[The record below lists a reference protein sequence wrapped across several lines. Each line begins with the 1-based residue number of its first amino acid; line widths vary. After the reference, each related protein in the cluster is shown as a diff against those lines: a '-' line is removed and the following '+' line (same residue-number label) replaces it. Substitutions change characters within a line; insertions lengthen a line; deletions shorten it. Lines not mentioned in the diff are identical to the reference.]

1 MAQSLNFSSSHSSN
15 CYPHLYHRNPN
26 PRSSL
31 ALFGPLHPTG
41 ACTSTVLVHRK
52 SFSMQLRPVMARFN
66 SFPPH
71 SSSKHQHLSQDWIS
85 GASEES
91 TPSIMNGSSSS
102 PSRSPSLSP
111 AGVCRTLSPTRLRP
125 PEVDIEG
132 NSDSPIHNLSYLNL
146 VNRYVC
152 LFYKVT
158 YLDVDVLHRVG
169 T

>member
-1 MAQSLNFSSSHSSN
+1 LAQSLNFSSSHSSN
-15 CYPHLYHRNPN
+15 CCPHLYHRNPN

-71 SSSKHQHLSQDWIS
+71 SSLKHQHLSQDWISES

-111 AGVCRTLSPTRLRP
+111 AEPLSPTRLIP
-125 PEVDIEG
+125 PRADIDG
-132 NSDSPIHNLSYLNL
+132 KSDSPIHNIDYLNL

-152 LFYKVT
+152 LFYSDI
-158 YLDVDVLHRVG
+158 LGR
-169 T
+169 